1 MSDTTNTTDQGTQGQ
16 ATAPAAVATEDTPA
30 KLYASKAEAEAAKP
44 ADAPKS
50 LKPFEVSKAG
60 AVVGW
65 VLARGY
71 DNALSIIARLDGYTV
86 STGTSAVV
94 TKETIAAR
102 LSEFSDDELAAM
114 GLSRKPVKGGRK

>member
-1 MSDTTNTTDQGTQGQ
+1 MSDTTNKTDQGTTSTDQ
-16 ATAPAAVATEDTPA
+16 ATVATEAAPR
-30 KLYASKAEAEAAKP
+30 LYASKAEAESNKP

-71 DNALSIIARLDGYTV
+71 DNALSIVARLDGYSV

-94 TKETIAAR
+94 TKEVVAAK
-102 LSEFSDDELAAM
+102 LAEFTDDELAAM
-114 GLSRKPVKGGRK
+114 GLSRK